1 MISIVQNLLQFFLQ
15 IFVSL
20 GILLLLLLAS
30 FPALKMPFNNALK
43 LSQNLLTHGYLL
55 LFEISDLLIKK
66 QIFFLEGNKRNLSAF
81 VVRNCLDEPNHANRC
96 LFLYLISNSGGLKA
110 QSVLC
115 NDDQPSPLFSR
126 LLVCVD
132 SRWYVL
138 FKPVFY
144 PISDASHKNLFIR
157 SVMQM
162 SFEWSTNTVCRANF

>member
-1 MISIVQNLLQFFLQ
+1 MISIVQNLLQFFLK

-30 FPALKMPFNNALK
+30 FPALNLPFNNALK

-55 LFEISDLLIKK
+55 LFEISYLLIKK

-81 VVRNCLDEPNHANRC
+81 VVSNCLDEPNHSDRC
-96 LFLYLISNSGGLKA
+96 LFLDLISNSGGLKA
-110 QSVLC
+110 QCVLC

-144 PISDASHKNLFIR
+144 PVSDASHKNLFIR

-162 SFEWSTNTVCRANF
+162 SFKWSTNTVCRANF